1 MVINGII
8 NVNKWD
14 YEWLQMDINGYKWDS
29 KWL

>member
-14 YEWLQMDINGYKWDS
+14 YKWLQMDINGYKWDS